1 MFHSSNTG
9 QLWAKVNIVKC
20 GDTIGQKWAFL
31 DIYGHNWT
39 KVGIFG
45 HKWTQLDKSGN
56 FWTYVDTIGQNWKT
70 QKHEPK
76 LAQFFF
82 TSAGANSLLSQG
94 TWLWRPTSTRS
105 SSARCGGWCWSDMP
119 TEVWCLTAG
128 QTPTCS
134 NSSTGSASSALLPST
149 SSTFPSRKWS
159 PAHSRR
165 QSQARFVSS
174 RLSAWSTMWAE
185 KHSSEPKCFPSWSTS
200 STSISSSRWVQCNL
214 GGCNV

>member
-1 MFHSSNTG
+1 MFAHHSSTAG
-9 QLWAKVNIVKC
+9 QLWAKVNIVKR

-31 DIYGHNWT
+31 DIYRHNWT
-39 KVGIFG
+39 KL
-45 HKWTQLDKSGN
+45 KNAKTRTKTS
-56 FWTYVDTIGQNWKT
+56 TI
-70 QKHEPK
+70 
-76 LAQFFF
+76 FF

-159 PAHSRR
+159 PAPSRR

-200 STSISSSRWVQCNL
+200 STSISSSRWVRTLDVVMCNFKTWT
-214 GGCNV
+214 